1 VKTAFKEYFI
11 LAAKTSERVL
21 KLNEKLGLLHEAN
34 SLEAGIEV
42 ANSLLSLLGDLELR
56 SAEEVIDSGLLK
68 PPNSERQDPWFHQH
82 PWMRG
87 ERSAFELLDS
97 SRLPIQA
104 KFYWVQKS
112 GNSYVAGAVHFT
124 KNWEDHDFTR
134 TDDFKIGIDFFLNGD
149 ASSVLVV
156 LSNRGNLRVLE
167 LSEKL
172 TTTQLEILQTWQ
184 ELNLLTERAQLHNA
198 LWESFR
204 LQSVNAKFYDG
215 ISDAFNELMSHLKSL
230 GRAEEEAK
238 LFSSRLL
245 GRLIFIWFLRKMK
258 LISQTAEYFEPVGL
272 DQGDYYRQQLEK
284 LFFGIL
290 NTPSEE
296 RSALQNGTF
305 DLHTPYL
312 NGGLFAPRKDDWV
325 DDKTLTFP
333 ASYFVRLFE
342 HFGNFNFTTDESTPE
357 YEQVAI
363 DPEMLGRVFESLL
376 ASQVE
381 ATGAMARKAKGAF
394 YTPREVVAFMCRESI
409 RAHLNRINPDDER
422 LQHAIRKLIDTSD
435 QDWAIAG
442 TNSLRDIPGD
452 LRPLIADALKNLKS
466 IDPACGS
473 GAFPLGLLQ
482 LLSKIQLRLD
492 PRLDLYKLKLSI
504 LQNNIFGADI
514 EPMAVEISRLRS
526 WLSLVVEEANSKVIE
541 PLPNL
546 EFNFVCVNSLIPL
559 ESENLLSDTS
569 LQGKLNEY
577 RQQYFTASSPK
588 KKKDLQAK
596 YMELITPDLF
606 DIYDER
612 SKQLKTFNP
621 FDSHQSATF
630 FDAEHM
636 FGHPHFD
643 VVIGNPPYEVL
654 EGAHWKKFAEEVRNI
669 SSYRYSLGGRLNLFR
684 LFIERSWYLLNE
696 GAVLSFI
703 VPSTLIADKNTTG
716 IRKLFKQEGTLDFL
730 IEFPEKE
737 QVFQSVTQATTVFLY
752 RNVKSSQTFKLSVGL
767 SSGSLPPLEHAE
779 LSWAEVAEI
788 SGESLT
794 LPLIKSS
801 DDLKVIEKIKHGSVD
816 LLTLAKCY
824 KGDINLGYFKDQ
836 LSDDPASHLLIRGEH
851 IQPYFVNLST
861 SDVDRRWIQLST
873 EMPGAAKARI
883 ACQNVANMGLKQRI
897 NAGFVPEG
905 VIVADSCNCVEPKY
919 DSVDEY
925 FLLGLLNSKL
935 MNWYFKKFST
945 NNHVNVYE
953 LETLPVR
960 VPSAGKLQEVSNL
973 VRQISGSLGQ
983 SSKSNIELSS
993 SSKQQILGEID
1004 SQIYLLYG
1012 LTQPEIAIIEQDY

>member
-1 VKTAFKEYFI
+1 MAVKFDEGI
-11 LAAKTSERVL
+11 LKVNGKLAELQAKR
-21 KLNEKLGLLHEAN
+21 

-42 ANSLLSLLGDLELR
+42 ANSLLALLGDLELL
-56 SAEEVIDSGLLK
+56 SADDVIDSCLLK
-68 PPNSERQDPWFHQH
+68 LPNSERQDPWFQQH

-97 SRLPIQA
+97 SILPIQA
-104 KFYWVQKS
+104 KFYWVQK
-112 GNSYVAGAVHFT
+112 GGKAYVAGAVHFT

-134 TDDFKIGIDFFLNGD
+134 TDDFKVGIDFFLTSD
-149 ASSVLVV
+149 ATSVLVV

-172 TTTQLEILQTWQ
+172 TMTQLEILQTWQ
-184 ELNLLTERAQLHNA
+184 ELKEVSERAQLHNF

-215 ISDAFNELMSHLKSL
+215 ISDAFNELMAHLKTSA
-230 GRAEEEAK
+230 RSEEDAK
-238 LFSSRLL
+238 LFASRLL

-258 LISQTAEYFEPVGL
+258 LISETNDYFEPAGM
-272 DQGDYYRQQLEK
+272 DQSDFYRHRLEK
-284 LFFGIL
+284 LFFGTL
-290 NTPSEE
+290 NTPVED
-296 RSALQNGTF
+296 RTVLQDGTL
-305 DLHTPYL
+305 DSHTPYL
-312 NGGLFAPRKDDWV
+312 NGGLFAPRENDWV
-325 DDKTLTFP
+325 DDSTLTFP
-333 ASYFVRLFE
+333 AGYFVRLFE

-394 YTPREVVAFMCRESI
+394 YTPREVVSFMCRESI
-409 RAHLNRINPDDER
+409 RAHLNRIAPDDER
-422 LQHAIRKLIDTSD
+422 LNRAISKLIDTSD

-442 TNSLRDIPGD
+442 TNSLRDIPSD
-452 LRPLIADALKNLKS
+452 LRPLIADALNNLKS

-526 WLSLVVEEANSKVIE
+526 WLSLVVEEANSKIIE

-559 ESENLLSDTS
+559 ESEHLLTDSS

-577 RQQYFTASSPK
+577 RQQYFTATSPK
-588 KKKDLQAK
+588 KKKELQSK

-606 DIYDER
+606 DAYDER

-621 FDSHQSATF
+621 FDSHQSASF

-636 FGHPHFD
+636 FGHPYFD

-654 EGAHWKKFAEEVRNI
+654 EGVHWKNFAEQVRNI
-669 SSYRYSLGGRLNLFR
+669 PSFKYSLGGRLNLFR
-684 LFIERSWYLLNE
+684 LFIERSWYLLSE

-703 VPSTLIADKNTTG
+703 VPSTLIADKNTSG

-737 QVFQSVTQATTVFLY
+737 HVFQSVTQATTVFLY
-752 RNVKSSQTFKLSVGL
+752 RNIKSSQKFKLSVGL
-767 SSGSLPPLEHAE
+767 SSSALPPLEHAE
-779 LSWAEVAEI
+779 LSWSEVEKM

-794 LPLIKSS
+794 LPLIKSP
-801 DDLKVIEKIKHGSVD
+801 DDLEVIENIKIGSVD
-816 LLTLAKCY
+816 LQNLAKCY
-824 KGDINLGYFKDQ
+824 KGDINLGYFKSQ
-836 LSDDPASHLLIRGEH
+836 LSDEPASHLLIRGEH

-861 SDVDRRWIQLST
+861 SDVDRRWIALET
-873 EMPGAAKARI
+873 ELPGAAKARI

-905 VIVADSCNCVEPKY
+905 VIVADSCNCVEPL
-919 DSVDEY
+919 DSRVDEY

-960 VPSAGKLQEVSNL
+960 VPSTEQLQRLSNL
-973 VRQISGSLGQ
+973 VRQITGDLGPSSLSVGAET
-983 SSKSNIELSS
+983 SLNN
-993 SSKQQILGEID
+993 QQVLDEID
-1004 SQIYLLYG
+1004 AEVYRLYN
-1012 LTQPEIAIIEQDY
+1012 LAESEIVIVEREF

>member
-1 VKTAFKEYFI
+1 MAVKFDEGILNLNMK
-11 LAAKTSERVL
+11 LAALTDGKT
-21 KLNEKLGLLHEAN
+21 
-34 SLEAGIEV
+34 LEAGVEV
-42 ANSLLSLLGDLELR
+42 AAALLGLLGDLELQ

-68 PPNSERQDPWFHQH
+68 LPNSERQDPWFHQH

-87 ERSAFELLDS
+87 ERSAFALLDS
-97 SRLPIQA
+97 EVLPIQA
-104 KFYWVQKS
+104 KFYWVQKG
-112 GNSYVAGAVHFT
+112 GNAFVAGAVHFT

-134 TDDFKIGIDFFLNGD
+134 TEDFKIGIDFFLTPD

-172 TTTQLEILQTWQ
+172 TNTQLEILQIWQ
-184 ELNLLTERAQLHNA
+184 ALNEVNDRAQLHHA

-215 ISDAFNELMSHLKSL
+215 ISDAFNELMTHLKSS
-230 GRAEEEAK
+230 GRAEEDAK
-238 LFSSRLL
+238 LFSGRLL
-245 GRLIFIWFLRKMK
+245 GRLIFIWFLKKMK
-258 LISQTAEYFEPVGL
+258 IISEVSDYFNAAGI
-272 DQGDYYRQQLEK
+272 DQSSYYRQQLER
-284 LFFGIL
+284 LFFGTL
-290 NTPSEE
+290 NTPVEE
-296 RSALQNGTF
+296 RSQLDDGTLDF
-305 DLHTPYL
+305 HTPYL
-312 NGGLFAPRKDDWV
+312 NGGLFAPREDDWV
-325 DDKTLTFP
+325 GDEFLTFP
-333 ASYFVRLFE
+333 DGFFVRLFE
-342 HFGNFNFTTDESTPE
+342 HFDDFNFTTDESTPE

-394 YTPREVVAFMCRESI
+394 YTPREVVSFMCRESI
-409 RAHLNRINPDDER
+409 RAHLKRISPDDER
-422 LQHAIRKLIDTSD
+422 LNQAISKLIDTSD

-442 TNSLRDIPGD
+442 SNSLRDIPKD
-452 LRPLIADALKNLKS
+452 LRPLIAGALNNLKS
-466 IDPACGS
+466 LDPACGS

-559 ESENLLSDTS
+559 ESEHLLFDSS
-569 LQGKLNEY
+569 LQEKLNQY
-577 RQQYFTASSPK
+577 RQQYFTATSPK
-588 KKKDLQAK
+588 KKKELQAK
-596 YMELITPDLF
+596 YMDLITPDLF
-606 DIYDER
+606 DVYDER

-621 FDSHQSATF
+621 FDSDQAAAF

-636 FGHPHFD
+636 FGHPYFD

-654 EGAHWKKFAEEVRNI
+654 EGVHWKVFAEQVRNTP
-669 SSYRYSLGGRLNLFR
+669 SFRYSLGGRLNLFR
-684 LFIERSWYLLNE
+684 LFIERSWYLMNE

-703 VPSTLIADKNTTG
+703 VPSTLIADKNTSG

-737 QVFQSVTQATTVFLY
+737 HVFQSVTQATTVFQY
-752 RNVKSSQTFKLSVGL
+752 RNIKSKQKFRLSVGL
-767 SSGSLPPLEHAE
+767 SSSALPPLEHAE
-779 LSWAEVAEI
+779 LSWAEVEKM

-794 LPLIKSS
+794 LPLIKSAA
-801 DDLKVIEKIKHGSVD
+801 DLEVIERIKFGSVE
-816 LLTLAKCY
+816 LQRLAKCY

-836 LSDDPASHLLIRGEH
+836 LSDVPASHLLIRGEH

-861 SDVDRRWIQLST
+861 SDVDRRWIELGS
-873 EMPGAAKARI
+873 ELAGAANARI

-905 VIVADSCNCVEPKY
+905 VIVADSCNCVEPKD

-925 FLLGLLNSKL
+925 FLLGLMNSKL

-953 LETLPVR
+953 LEILPIR
-960 VPSAGKLQEVSNL
+960 VPTEEKLLVVSAL
-973 VRQISGSLGQ
+973 VRRISDELGQ
-983 SSKSNIELSS
+983 SRQTIGAETLLTRTRVL
-993 SSKQQILGEID
+993 QEID
-1004 SQIYLLYG
+1004 SELYELYG
-1012 LTQPEIAIIEQDY
+1012 LNDTQVALIEADF